1 MGFLSSLFGGSSSKP
16 ATSTNVVSQK
26 LPSEISGQVEDIAKE
41 AQRLYEERV
50 AEGYVPYEGATIAPF
65 TQQELDAQ
73 AGIQGLIGTSRPL
86 QDESLA
92 ITRQAG
98 ERFTGDTAQQFM
110 NPYQQ
115 AVIDIEKRKA
125 QEDFE
130 TRILPQFEK
139 QGVDA
144 GGMSG
149 LGSRAGVQAALLGD
163 AQAQRLGDIQSKGL
177 QQSYTQGRQ
186 EFNNQKARERQQ
198 ASELARLGP
207 AMFASGLTEQGA
219 LATIGE
225 DRRDLAQSALDEAYY
240 RFEEERKD
248 PQRAL
253 AEYSGQIYANPLTS
267 LPTRTETGTSSP
279 YKPSFGQQLLG
290 IGTALG
296 SAYLGGMGG
305 SRPTLGGKTG
315 GGLSD
320 LIYRQVGGPVEEQE
334 ESAMLI
340 GAYPSNE
347 SSQAPTENPRTIG
360 GIARVQS
367 REIMENYRENKDT
380 QNAQIKALL
389 GKLGTDGASEVLT
402 KYKESIENVRKLI
415 PTEPTEE
422 QKRNEFLRSLAGVG
436 VKAGLNA
443 ATSDKGFLT
452 GALEGAEENIGPVLD
467 KDAERNN
474 PEEIAKR
481 NLARAQTALTLD
493 ASELTFALKNQ
504 EIIQKRTKALL
515 DAAKVST
522 ADQLKYANFLSKV
535 LANEIKIGEFT
546 ETHRAIMDTQPELM
560 VKLLEVQGITPVKAR
575 AIVASSGAD
584 FSGNPRGA
592 PQDRTNS
599 SKRPNN
605 VDPRASASATA
616 AAIKKTGTN
625 EEPK

>member
-16 ATSTNVVSQK
+16 ATSTNVIAQK
-26 LPSEISGQVEDIAKE
+26 LPSEISGQVEEIAKE
-41 AQRLYEERV
+41 AQRLYGERV

-115 AVIDIEKRKA
+115 AVIDIEKREA
-125 QEDFE
+125 QKDF
-130 TRILPQFEK
+130 TNKILPQFEK
-139 QGVDA
+139 FAVDA

-149 LGSRAGVQAALLGD
+149 LGSRAGVQAALLGE
-163 AQAQRLGDIQSKGL
+163 AQSQRLGDIQSKGL
-177 QQSYTQGRQ
+177 QSAFTQGRQ
-186 EFNNQKARERQQ
+186 EFNTQKNRERQQ
-198 ASELARLGP
+198 AAELARLGP

-219 LATIGE
+219 LATVGE

-248 PQRAL
+248 PQIAL
-253 AEYSGQIYANPLTS
+253 AEYSGQIYANPLTR

-305 SRPTLGGKTG
+305 SRPALGGKTG

-320 LIYRQVGGPVEEQE
+320 LIYRQVGGSLEEQE
-334 ESAMLI
+334 ES
-340 GAYPSNE
+340 GPSNE
-347 SSQAPTENPRTIG
+347 SSQAPTENSRTIG
-360 GIARVQS
+360 GLARFNQ
-367 REIMENYRENKDT
+367 REFIENYMKNKGT
-380 QNAQIKALL
+380 QNAQVKALL
-389 GKLGTDGASEVLT
+389 GKLGTDDASEVLK
-402 KYKESIENVRKLI
+402 KYRESIENVRKLI

-422 QKRNEFLRSLAGVG
+422 QKRNEFLRSLASVG

-443 ATSDKGFLT
+443 ATSDKGFLA
-452 GALEGAEENIGPVLD
+452 GALEGAEKNIGPVLD

-546 ETHRAIMDTQPELM
+546 ETHRTIMDTQPELM
-560 VKLLEVQGITPVKAR
+560 VKLLEVQGLDPRKAR

-584 FSGNPRGA
+584 FEKNPRGA
-592 PQDRTNS
+592 PQDSTT
-599 SKRPNN
+599 N
-605 VDPRASASATA
+605 VDLEASASAVA
-616 AAIKKTGTN
+616 AAIGKTGTD

>member
-1 MGFLSSLFGGSSSKP
+1 MGFLSSLFGGGSSTP

-139 QGVDA
+139 QGVAA
-144 GGMSG
+144 GGLSG

-207 AMFASGLTEQGA
+207 AMFASSLTEQGA

-267 LPTRTETGTSSP
+267 LPTRTETGTSTP

-305 SRPTLGGKTG
+305 GGARPTIGKTG

-320 LIYRQVGGPVEEQE
+320 LIYRQVGGLVEEQE
-334 ESAMLI
+334 ESGMLI

-360 GIARVQS
+360 RIARVQS
-367 REIMENYRENKDT
+367 REIMENYMKNKDT
-380 QNAQIKALL
+380 QNAQVKALL
-389 GKLGTDGASEVLT
+389 GKLGTDDASKVLE
-402 KYKESIENVRKLI
+402 KYRESIENVRKLI

-422 QKRNEFLRSLAGVG
+422 QKRNEFLRSLATVG

-443 ATSDKGFLT
+443 ATSDKGFLA

-481 NLARAQTALTLD
+481 NLARAQAALTLD

-535 LANEIKIGEFT
+535 LANEIKIGEISET
-546 ETHRAIMDTQPELM
+546 ERAIMDTQPELM
-560 VKLLEVQGITPVKAR
+560 IKILELQGITPAKAR
-575 AIVASSGAD
+575 AFVNSSIAGVD
-584 FSGNPRGA
+584 GNPRGA
-592 PQDRTNS
+592 PQDSTT
-599 SKRPNN
+599 N
-605 VDPRASASATA
+605 VDREASASAVA
-616 AAIKKTGTN
+616 AAIGKTG
-625 EEPK
+625 K